1 MRRPATPRAPRTR
14 RARGAAVAAVTLLTC
29 LSLAVGGTTAA
40 GATRPADH
48 RYPWH
53 TRITATTFWVGEI
66 FDPNASDG
74 SQRISAYDAKRYRRF
89 GGCDGIRVR
98 GDCRTERRT
107 SRHGWF
113 PRHMRPREN
122 PFYLDLPYDDV
133 NVTANF
139 KKRGQ
144 VVPWAKHSAYRG
156 KVKNRAYS
164 LMKNRWVELR
174 RGNKRCFGQI
184 QDAGP
189 GKYSDTRYVFG
200 TKNQRPKNKRYGGA
214 GMDVSPALTG
224 CLGFASTNGITR
236 GVRWR
241 FVDSK
246 DVPKG
251 PWTRIVTRS
260 RGTNW
265 G

>member
-1 MRRPATPRAPRTR
+1 MTRSFRPRAPRSRRTR
-14 RARGAAVAAVTLLTC
+14 RALAAAAVLVT
-29 LSLAVGGTTAA
+29 SLAVALGTTTAPSSA
-40 GATRPADH
+40 KSTK
-48 RYPWH
+48 YPWH
-53 TRITATTFWVGEI
+53 TNITATTFWVGEI

-74 SQRISAYDAKRYRRF
+74 SQRISAYDDRWYKRF
-89 GGCDGIRVR
+89 GGCDGVR
-98 GDCRTERRT
+98 KNGDCRTERRT
-107 SRHGWF
+107 RSNGYF
-113 PRHMRPREN
+113 PRHMKPREN

-133 NVTANF
+133 NVTKNF
-139 KKRGQ
+139 RSRGK
-144 VVPWAKHSAYRG
+144 VVPWAGQAAYRG

-174 RGNKRCFGQI
+174 KGKRRCYGQI

-189 GKYSDTRYVFG
+189 GQYSDTRYVFG

-224 CLGFASTNGITR
+224 CLGFKSLNGINR

-241 FVDSK
+241 FVDSR
-246 DVPKG
+246 DVPRG
-251 PWTRIVTRS
+251 PWTRVVTRS